1 MVDDSVEQ
9 LLSKALAEKGL
20 QIEISNNL
28 KMAYSIT
35 IDTSVHDKQI
45 RTDAIEEVKS
55 KMISF
60 HTDKVFQY
68 GTDIIEAKADAFD
81 ELKDWLEKQSK
92 K

>member
-1 MVDDSVEQ
+1 MSDIGICEYCKYKDEAAEPCWTCCV
-9 LLSKALAEKGL
+9 EKGNF
-20 QIEISNNL
+20 EID
-28 KMAYSIT
+28 MAE
-35 IDTSVHDKQI
+35 HDARI
-45 RTDAIEEVKS
+45 RIDAIEEVKS

-68 GTDIIEAKADAFD
+68 GADIIEAKADAFD